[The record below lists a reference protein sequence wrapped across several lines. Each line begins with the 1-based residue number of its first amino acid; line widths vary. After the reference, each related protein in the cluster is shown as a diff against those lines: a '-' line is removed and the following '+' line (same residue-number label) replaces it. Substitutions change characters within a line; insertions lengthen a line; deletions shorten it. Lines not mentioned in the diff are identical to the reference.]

1 MPATP
6 RPKFPQ
12 KTQINLKKKRD
23 AEVKRRMKEEEK
35 ISKITDAKKKTKVEA
50 VEIARRK
57 KEDTNYESTL
67 LKEQAKHAP
76 LDQLNPLASQLS
88 LGDVSALNPVEARR
102 MLKYVNSEI
111 GKRYKAESQIEK
123 LAGKADKQSK
133 AVSSEEKRR
142 VSALENLK
150 KSLAKGI
157 SRGPEPSWWHSWL

>member
-1 MPATP
+1 MLEHLV
-6 RPKFPQ
+6 KNL
-12 KTQINLKKKRD
+12 NLK
-23 AEVKRRMKEEEK
+23 
-35 ISKITDAKKKTKVEA
+35 A

-57 KEDTNYESTL
+57 KEDTKYESTL

-76 LDQLNPLASQLS
+76 LDQLTPLASQLS
-88 LGDVSALNPVEARR
+88 VGDISTLNPVEARR

-123 LAGKADKQSK
+123 LASKPEKQSK
-133 AVSSEEKRR
+133 AVSNEEKRR

-157 SRGPEPSWWHSWL
+157 SRGPEPSWWHSWV